1 MVMLILLAMV
11 VVVAMPGVGVIA
23 TDLQVM
29 DIVTLMVV
37 RAMGILVMDLA
48 ITVVQRG
55 KATITVTA
63 TTDMAKAETTMAIIV
78 MVTMEIMVTGMV
90 TVVTGMVTKVQAM
103 VNRLMGAREAAIET
117 RAMEREAA
125 MVTKIT
131 AIKIMAAKVILMAVV
146 AMARDLIILAM
157 VVEPMIMAIMVITDI
172 PDMASIMTLV
182 KNQITAV
189 DTKIIIK

>member
-1 MVMLILLAMV
+1 
-11 VVVAMPGVGVIA
+11 
-23 TDLQVM
+23 
-29 DIVTLMVV
+29 
-37 RAMGILVMDLA
+37 MDLA

-63 TTDMAKAETTMAIIV
+63 TMDMAKAETTMAIIV
-78 MVTMEIMVTGMV
+78 MATMEIMVTGMV

-131 AIKIMAAKVILMAVV
+131 AIK
-146 AMARDLIILAM
+146 
-157 VVEPMIMAIMVITDI
+157 
-172 PDMASIMTLV
+172 
-182 KNQITAV
+182 
-189 DTKIIIK
+189 

>member
-1 MVMLILLAMV
+1 
-11 VVVAMPGVGVIA
+11 
-23 TDLQVM
+23 
-29 DIVTLMVV
+29 
-37 RAMGILVMDLA
+37 MDLA

-63 TTDMAKAETTMAIIV
+63 TTDMAKVETTMAITV

-90 TVVTGMVTKVQAM
+90 TVVTAMVTKVPAM
-103 VNRLMGAREAAIET
+103 VNRFMGAREAVMVREAAIET
-117 RAMEREAA
+117 RGMKREAA
-125 MVTKIT
+125 MVPKIT

-182 KNQITAV
+182 KNQITAG
-189 DTKIIIK
+189 DTKIIINCKEVIINFKVFIIQNI